1 MIAELS
7 NLSTETLEKFHVA
20 LNEVTTELK
29 GDMAFSEAVC
39 NDAFFKLTSVE
50 MAVFQALKIKY
61 LAKK

>member
-7 NLSTETLEKFHVA
+7 NLSTETLEKFHAA
-20 LNEVTTELK
+20 LNEVTTELR
-29 GDMAFSEAVC
+29 GNMTFSEAVC

-61 LAKK
+61 LTKK

>member
-7 NLSTETLEKFHVA
+7 NLSTETLEKFHAA

-39 NDAFFKLTSVE
+39 MTHFSN
-50 MAVFQALKIKY
+50 
-61 LAKK
+61 